1 MKPIL
6 YLFIS
11 LRWVDCFKEISI
23 RVYMIYNFVLV
34 SGIQQSESVIYILFS
49 DCFPI

>member
-34 SGIQQSESVIYILFS
+34 SGIQRS
-49 DCFPI
+49 DWFFFFADYLRL